1 MTSSRIE
8 PPSASADRRAIPL
21 VEPVETPHQ
30 RGLDSLDRRESA
42 LPLVLAVHGTRSAL
56 GTRTSMELAEA
67 VAIATGADVRLGW
80 VDIHTPTLT
89 DTLREL
95 GEAIVVPAFLTG
107 GYHVTSDIP
116 AAITAAG
123 GLATATPLIGADVLP
138 AVLDRL
144 DAVGD
149 FDAVVVAGAGSLR
162 PRAVAEVRAVTRE
175 LSRAVDRPAL
185 AGFVTAAS
193 PTVPKAVAMLRASGH
208 RRVAIASYLLAPGR
222 FSEQLDEAGADA
234 VSEPIGVHPLLVRA
248 IADRW
253 RAAVSQPLT
262 ASHPK
267 AVND

>member
-1 MTSSRIE
+1 MAHYD
-8 PPSASADRRAIPL
+8 P
-21 VEPVETPHQ
+21 
-30 RGLDSLDRRESA
+30 
-42 LPLVLAVHGTRSAL
+42 PLVLAVHGTRSAL

-67 VAIATGADVRLGW
+67 VAQATGADVRLGW

-95 GEAIVVPAFLTG
+95 TVGGWGEAIVVPAFLTA

-116 AAITAAG
+116 AAIAAAG
-123 GLATATPLIGADVLP
+123 GRATATPLIGADVLP

-149 FDAVVVAGAGSLR
+149 FDALVVAGAGSLR
-162 PRAVAEVRAVTRE
+162 PRAVAEVHAVTRT
-175 LSRAVDRPAL
+175 LAGAVDRPAL

-193 PTVPKAVAMLRASGH
+193 PTVPEAVAKLRAAGH
-208 RRVAIASYLLAPGR
+208 RRIAIASYLLAPGR
-222 FSEQLDEAGADA
+222 FSEQLADAGADA
-234 VSEPIGVHPLLVRA
+234 VSEPIGVHPLLVDA

-253 RAAVSQPLT
+253 RAALTESLPL
-262 ASHPK
+262 SRPK

>member
-1 MTSSRIE
+1 MAHVFA
-8 PPSASADRRAIPL
+8 P
-21 VEPVETPHQ
+21 
-30 RGLDSLDRRESA
+30 
-42 LPLVLAVHGTRSAL
+42 PLVLAVHGTRSAL

-67 VAIATGADVRLGW
+67 VERASGAHVRLGW

-116 AAITAAG
+116 AAISAAG
-123 GLATATPLIGADVLP
+123 GLATATPLIGGDVLP

-144 DAVGD
+144 DAVGE
-149 FDAVVVAGAGSLR
+149 FDAVVLAGAGSLR
-162 PRAVAEVRAVTRE
+162 PRAVAEVRAVARQ
-175 LSRAVDRPAL
+175 LSAAVHRPAL
-185 AGFVTAAS
+185 AGFVTASS
-193 PTVPKAVAMLRASGH
+193 PTVPQAVARLRAAGH

-222 FSEQLDEAGADA
+222 FSEQLTEAGADA
-234 VSEPIGVHPLLVRA
+234 VSEPIGVHPLLVEA

-253 RAAVSQPLT
+253 RAALTEPLT
-262 ASHPK
+262 AAHPK